1 MTVSRL
7 LQLMFYGLHRIFPR
21 FKFWR
26 ICKALHIKPHPWQ
39 KAYALGKTE
48 RLPRK
53 VTRFRATGK
62 TTAVMLRLLMVYPG
76 QPFDMLAILRAD
88 PDFDTSSKIRLGWYE
103 KEYRSLAWRCYAD
116 HIPVMTNLRI
126 YELHDQFR
134 NRSH

>member
-1 MTVSRL
+1 MRRK

-26 ICKALHIKPHPWQ
+26 ICKAMHIKPHPWQ
-39 KAYALGKTE
+39 KAYALGQTE

-53 VTRFRATGK
+53 VIRFRATGK

-76 QPFDMLAILRAD
+76 QPFDMMAILRVD
-88 PDFDTSSKIRLGWYE
+88 HDFDTSSKLCLGWYE
-103 KEYRSLAWRCYAD
+103 KEYRRLAWRCYAD

-134 NRSH
+134 NRRR